1 MLKKDVRIS
10 MQETTTAELKPRMTN
25 DDGRPQGV
33 CHNEPYGEEDVHTEE
48 KFWYALRVTYAREL
62 KVKQS
67 FDEKGIESY
76 VPMRMVERR
85 FFGKRRKRLV
95 PAIHNLI
102 FVHIERAR
110 MKEIKSTTDMPIRY
124 IMDRES
130 KSPVIVPD
138 KQMAD
143 FIAVAKS
150 DNEHVEF
157 ISPDAIS
164 IKSGERVRVIDGA
177 FKGVEGEYIRYKGHS
192 KVAISIRNVLSVV
205 TAYVPLRYIEKIEP

>member
-1 MLKKDVRIS
+1 MHEKGVRFPT
-10 MQETTTAELKPRMTN
+10 QRQTAAELQPRMTN
-25 DDGRPQGV
+25 DDGRPQDMLS
-33 CHNEPYGEEDVHTEE
+33 NEQQKSYDDKTEV

-62 KVKQS
+62 KVKQY
-67 FDEKGIESY
+67 FDEKDIESY

-102 FVHIERAR
+102 FVHIERSR

-124 IMDRES
+124 IMDKES
-130 KSPVIVPD
+130 KSPVVIPD
-138 KQMAD
+138 RQMHD
-143 FIAVAKS
+143 FMAVAQS
-150 DNEHVEF
+150 GNEHVEF

-164 IKSGERVRVIDGA
+164 IRNGELVRVIDGP

-192 KVAISIRNVLSVV
+192 KVAISIRNVLSVL
-205 TAYVPLRYIEKIEP
+205 TAYVPLKYIEKIEP